1 MSPNEP
7 VPESLGRVLRDLR
20 LAADLTLEAL
30 SERSGLSDRT
40 ISDIERGV
48 SAGPQRRTI
57 EALARALELSVEDRS
72 RLAAAARAGRHRA
85 RAAETVSHAVAARGS
100 AVAPRR
106 LPDFTGRNDEV
117 TALSAFLAVSAR
129 VGSTT
134 SRVVM
139 ISGPPGVGKTT
150 LAVEALHRRSD
161 VGQRVF
167 VDLGGLD
174 PEPLSPLA
182 VIQSLLRQLTPGEEP
197 PATLPAAVERWR
209 RSAGE
214 QPLTVLLDNAA
225 NEAQVRPALTAADA
239 TVVVTSRR
247 SLSGLE
253 GVRRVA
259 LGPLT
264 VAESIALLR
273 AVIPPAQA
281 ATGDLGRLAR
291 LCDNIPLALRIAGN
305 RLATTPTW
313 TVDDLV
319 QRLNAVERRLRALV
333 AGDLAVESAI
343 ALSYDLLPA
352 ELADVF
358 QALSLLDGPTFDA
371 RLVALLRSPCGHMSV
386 AGDVTWEEDALD
398 ELAELGL
405 VQPVS
410 ADRYRLHDLLRAFAA
425 TRLTRSDSAADI
437 ERRRLAVC
445 TRLLELTAAAGSCF
459 EPDGPHG
466 RKEVATTPP
475 TAPST
480 FTDQKAARRWLEV
493 EVEHWLPA
501 LHRAADSGNDADVV
515 TTMHALHWFSDL
527 WSRDDL
533 WLDAFGLSAECAARL
548 GDASAEAEHLGYVA
562 WANLTGSGDARGALT
577 AAEAAIAAAR
587 RGSDRRYEAWAEF
600 YAGWALNRLHEPG
613 RATDA
618 SERAA
623 RGFAAV
629 NDVEGELE
637 SHGLRGMVL
646 AGDERLEE
654 AIRAYRDQFSAVE
667 SRRDDLRP
675 NIATFTQANALLAI
689 ANLQLRL
696 GRPEETLDLTEH
708 ARSLAHEVGFT
719 RGVARALFLAG
730 RAQGAL
736 GETERARQQLE
747 AAAATYEDASLP
759 RLAEEA
765 RQARAE
771 LDPG

>member
-1 MSPNEP
+1 MIPNEP
-7 VPESLGRVLRDLR
+7 APESLGRVLRDLR

-57 EALARALELSVEDRS
+57 EALARALELSVADRS
-72 RLAAAARAGRHRA
+72 KLAAAARAGRHRA
-85 RAAETVSHAVAARGS
+85 RAAETVPHAVAARGS

-106 LPDFTGRNDEV
+106 LPDFTGRDDEV

-134 SRVVM
+134 SRVVV

-182 VIQSLLRQLTPGEEP
+182 VVQSLLRQLTPGEEP

-239 TVVVTSRR
+239 TVIVTSRR

-264 VAESIALLR
+264 LAESIALLR

-291 LCDNIPLALRIAGN
+291 LCDNMPLALRIAGN

-313 TVDDLV
+313 TVGDLV

-358 QALSLLDGPTFDA
+358 RALSLLDGPTFDA
-371 RLVALLRSPCGHMSV
+371 RLVTLLRSRDGRASV
-386 AGDVTWEEDALD
+386 AGDVAWSEDALD

-425 TRLTRSDSAADI
+425 SRLAQAESPTEV
-437 ERRRLAVC
+437 ERRRLDAC
-445 TRLLELTAAAGSCF
+445 TRLLELTAAAGSYF
-459 EPDGPHG
+459 EPDGPARSG
-466 RKEVATTPP
+466 TGDANAP
-475 TAPST
+475 TDPLA
-480 FTDQKAARRWLEV
+480 FTDQAAARRWLEA
-493 EVEHWLPA
+493 EVDHWLPA
-501 LHRAADSGNDADVV
+501 LHRAASNGRETDVV

-527 WSRDDL
+527 WSRDNL
-533 WLDAFGLSAECAARL
+533 WLEAFGLSAECAIRL

-562 WANLTGSGDARGALT
+562 WANLAGPGDAQAGLV
-577 AAEAAIAAAR
+577 AAEAACAAAR
-587 RGSDRRYEAWAEF
+587 RVGDRRHEAWAEF
-600 YAGWALNRLHEPG
+600 YTGWALNKLDDPG
-613 RATDA
+613 RAAEA

-623 RGFAAV
+623 RGFAAAG
-629 NDVEGELE
+629 DLEGELE
-637 SHGLRGMVL
+637 SLGLQGMVL
-646 AGDERLEE
+646 TGDDRLEE
-654 AIRAYRDQFSAVE
+654 AILAYRGQRAAVRA
-667 SRRDDLRP
+667 RRADLLP
-675 NIATFTQANALLAI
+675 NIATFTETNAILSI
-689 ANLQLRL
+689 ANISVRL
-696 GRPEETLDLTEH
+696 GRMEDAIALTDE
-708 ARSLAHEVGFT
+708 ARELATRVGFT
-719 RGVARALFLAG
+719 RGMARAFFIAG
-730 RAQGAL
+730 RARGAL
-736 GETERARQQLE
+736 GDTERARRELDQAE
-747 AAAATYEDASLP
+747 SAYEDASLP
-759 RLAEEA
+759 RLAEEV

-771 LDPG
+771 LDPR